1 MLDHTAKAYSLRND
15 NKPVRQLP
23 KTSTKGILTKSTLL
37 LKCLAVNCVIG
48 CVGASR
54 F

>member
-1 MLDHTAKAYSLRND
+1 MLDHTAKDGYSLRND
-15 NKPVRQLP
+15 KPLHH
-23 KTSTKGILTKSTLL
+23 KTTKGSLTKSTLL